1 MSSQCHDDYD
11 EELMPPIESVG
22 PVVVT
27 QCHDPEPE
35 IPAGAGEDTADPGED

>member
-11 EELMPPIESVG
+11 EEWVPPIEPMG

-27 QCHDPEPE
+27 QCHDPRPE
-35 IPAGAGEDTADPGED
+35 IPASDEDQVEPAEG